1 MLWVLL
7 LILLA
12 VLIVALIGGSRIAV
26 ASARA
31 RVRRARVA
39 CVSRS
44 PPAVPRGGFSRTPLH
59 SLRNHDL
66 PALVPASEQQENER
80 AVRDSASRRR
90 ADCFALSGRP
100 DVPHR
105 RVARKPGRSLDAFP
119 PPPCARTRNL
129 QANCLRSDHVRA
141 MKRWN
146 DLGPRTRRLL
156 VVAGA
161 IDAVLKIAALIDL
174 TRRPSD
180 EVRGSKAGWAAAVS
194 LVNSLGVVPLAYF
207 AWGRRK
213 SAT

>member
-1 MLWVLL
+1 MSLEARGDDRSQRGYDSAQSSRPVLPVRGRCGLCPRVTAALL
-7 LILLA
+7 L
-12 VLIVALIGGSRIAV
+12 GG
-26 ASARA
+26 
-31 RVRRARVA
+31 
-39 CVSRS
+39 
-44 PPAVPRGGFSRTPLH
+44 
-59 SLRNHDL
+59 
-66 PALVPASEQQENER
+66 
-80 AVRDSASRRR
+80 
-90 ADCFALSGRP
+90 
-100 DVPHR
+100 
-105 RVARKPGRSLDAFP
+105 ARKGTVKIQWRAGCAFSP
-119 PPPCARTRNL
+119 SGQRNP